1 MTRSIRCATTR
12 ASSRCSNGSA
22 QRSDFLGAAPRDG
35 ESRAAVAVVVDD
47 AAVALEPHAAAA
59 ERAQAD
65 FDFADFDAG
74 DAEVLAA
81 DVEDPGGVRGARRE
95 VVAGLVGAAEDGVV
109 LAGDGVGERGLVHER
124 GGEIELVDDEHL
136 PAVRLDFAV
145 VRKRARADTA
155 AVDDEV

>member
-1 MTRSIRCATTR
+1 M
-12 ASSRCSNGSA
+12 
-22 QRSDFLGAAPRDG
+22 
-35 ESRAAVAVVVDD
+35 AVVVDD

-81 DVEDPGGVRGARRE
+81 DVEDLGGVRGARRE

-109 LAGDGVGERGLVHER
+109 FAGDGVGERGLVHER
-124 GGEIELVDDEHL
+124 GWEIELIDDEHL
-136 PAVRLDFAV
+136 PAVRLDFV
-145 VRKRARADTA
+145 VTSDRTWWRPSRSSADASAASARARVRSSSTSTMA
-155 AVDDEV
+155 ANLG